1 MWCGCGWGG
10 GTLLLPILKLL
21 HASALVYVGRQRRRE
36 VTACKCLLLRGERL
50 CVTAVAP
57 TGLIKEEFTTGLKP
71 LALFFLKFSLLSPQ
85 TEVKQ
90 VWLALHPHNF
100 QNFCAQKIVEI
111 TRKKIQQQKQK
122 NLISQALSSKCFF
135 KQKGGRCFTHLCE
148 FKLDHSGI
156 RHVSATTE
164 KTHRNGSCPVAVV
177 LIYKFNLSLPVNKTC
192 FCSPSAGT
200 RCQDETV
207 PRSCGADA
215 GFCRIHR

>member
-1 MWCGCGWGG
+1 MSR
-10 GTLLLPILKLL
+10 TS
-21 HASALVYVGRQRRRE
+21 SAQLSE
-36 VTACKCLLLRGERL
+36 LLRADKKYNNNNNSKKLE
-50 CVTAVAP
+50 
-57 TGLIKEEFTTGLKP
+57 
-71 LALFFLKFSLLSPQ
+71 LASTFLQML
-85 TEVKQ
+85 V
-90 VWLALHPHNF
+90 
-100 QNFCAQKIVEI
+100 
-111 TRKKIQQQKQK
+111 
-122 NLISQALSSKCFF
+122 F

-164 KTHRNGSCPVAVV
+164 KTHRNGSCPVAAV
-177 LIYKFNLSLPVNKTC
+177 LIYTFNLSLPVNKTC